1 MSLVSMILAF
11 APGLA
16 VRLRPRS
23 GPKLEV
29 EVQQHLEQLQQN
41 AAPLCRTRR
50 QSLPNCVPGRHAFLA
65 PRDSGNL
72 GRFLGPGFPGR
83 I

>member
-1 MSLVSMILAF
+1 MSLTSIVLAF

-16 VRLRPRS
+16 VRHWPRS
-23 GPKLEV
+23 GPKSEPD
-29 EVQQHLEQLQQN
+29 VQH
-41 AAPLCRTRR
+41 ARR
-50 QSLPNCVPGRHAFLA
+50 QSPPNCVPGRHAFLA